1 MDRALGPEDSKPIKE
16 DHELGARIVR
26 RAEREVTM
34 SLTNALFS
42 SVSGLETASTQISV
56 IGDNIA
62 NANTTGFKE
71 KRAEFTAV
79 LGQNITAGAGFAQVG
94 AGARVSDV
102 GTIFSQGVFERT
114 ARGTDLGIEG
124 QGFFVVDGLDGRAYT
139 RNGLFG
145 FDSSGTLTDTGGN
158 RVQGYGIDAATG
170 TSNGVLGDITINA
183 QLTAPQ
189 ATTTIELSV
198 NLDAADGELPG
209 PFDPSSPETTSNE
222 SQVVRIF
229 DSLGAPRLA
238 TVYFT
243 KTGSGTWDYNVT
255 LPREDSATPGA
266 ADPVIVQGTGT
277 LVFDGDGA
285 LSGGTPSLGID
296 LNVNPAGGATSLQPV
311 TVTLGSLTG
320 VPGLDNTTQFSQPYQ
335 TNAITQDGFAPGT
348 LESLD
353 IDADGLVNGVFS
365 NGVTASLSQLA
376 LANFVAI
383 EGLQDVGA
391 SKLIESVASGA
402 PIIAAAG
409 SGSLG
414 SIRSNALENSNVDLA
429 QQFVN
434 LIVSQRAFQAN
445 TRTASVANELLANL
459 VSLGQ

>member
-1 MDRALGPEDSKPIKE
+1 
-16 DHELGARIVR
+16 
-26 RAEREVTM
+26 M

-71 KRAEFTAV
+71 KRAEFSAV

-94 AGARVSDV
+94 AGARVSDI

-124 QGFFVVDGLDGRAYT
+124 QGFFVLDGPSGRAYT
-139 RNGLFG
+139 RSGIFG
-145 FDSSGTLTDTGGN
+145 FDSEGTLVDTVGN
-158 RVQGYGIDAATG
+158 RVQGYGIDPTSGA
-170 TSNGVLGDITINA
+170 SNGVLGDIQINA

-189 ATTTIELSV
+189 RSTTIDMSV
-198 NLDAADGELPG
+198 NLNAADTEINAT
-209 PFDPSSPETTSNE
+209 FDPANPEATSNE
-222 SQVVRIF
+222 SQVVRIY
-229 DSLGAPRLA
+229 DSLGTPRLA
-238 TVYFT
+238 TVYFSRT
-243 KTGSGTWDYNVT
+243 AAGQWDYNVT
-255 LPREDSATPGA
+255 LATEDADTAPTT
-266 ADPVIVQGTGT
+266 DPVVVQGSGT
-277 LVFDGDGA
+277 LSFDGNGV
-285 LSGGTPSLGID
+285 LTGGTPSQTITFNINGD
-296 LNVNPAGGATSLQPV
+296 SGATTAQPI
-311 TVTLGSLTG
+311 TITLGSTTAD
-320 VPGLDNTTQFSQPYQ
+320 PSIDSTTQFSQPYQ
-335 TNAITQDGFAPGT
+335 TNSITQDGYAAGT

-353 IDADGLVNGVFS
+353 IDSDGLVNGVFS

-383 EGLQDVGA
+383 EGLQDIGN
-391 SKLIESVASGA
+391 SKVIESVASGA
-402 PIIAAAG
+402 PIVAAAG

-414 SIRSNALENSNVDLA
+414 SIRSNALEKSNVDLA

-459 VSLGQ
+459 VQLGQ